1 MIFSY
6 LKRRRRNKILSHP
19 FPAPHREILEN
30 QFPLFQKLPNERQK
44 VLKDLIQIFLAEK
57 QFEGSNGFEITDE
70 IRVLVAAQAC
80 LLLIG
85 NQQRDY
91 TKLKSILIY
100 PRHYQ
105 STSEQ
110 MSPEGIVTVSE
121 ATVLGQSWEQGL
133 VSLSWEST
141 KRGAANMKD
150 GRNVVIH
157 EFAHQ
162 LDQEDGLANGLPIL
176 RSRCRYE
183 AWKSVLG
190 KEYERLQS
198 RTEKRQKTIMDPYGA
213 THPAEFFAV
222 ASECFF
228 EKSRQL
234 KRHRPDLYRELQTFY
249 GQDPIEYH
257 QT

>member
-1 MIFSY
+1 MFNF
-6 LKRRRRNKILSHP
+6 LKRRRRRNILSKP
-19 FPAPHREILEN
+19 FPDTQQEILIN
-30 QFPLFQKLPNERQK
+30 QFPLFQKLPQDRQQ
-44 VLKDLIQIFLAEK
+44 VLKEKIQIFLAEK
-57 QFEGSNGFEITDE
+57 HFEGCKGFEIDEE

-85 NQQRDY
+85 NLQREY
-91 TKLKSILIY
+91 SKLKSILIY
-100 PRHYQ
+100 PSQYI
-105 STSEQ
+105 SNSERI
-110 MSPEGIVTVSE
+110 SEHGVVTVAE
-121 ATVLGQSWEQGL
+121 QTVLGQSWEQGL

-162 LDQEDGLANGLPIL
+162 LDQEDGIANGLPIL
-176 RSRCRYE
+176 RSKCRYA

-190 KEYERLQS
+190 KEYERL
-198 RTEKRQKTIMDPYGA
+198 RDRVDKGRRTIMDAYGA

-228 EKSRQL
+228 EKPKQL
-234 KRHRPDLYRELQTFY
+234 KKYRPDLYQELQTFF

-257 QT
+257 